1 MKKVFLYLYPIEEY
15 TKMFLFYN
23 DKLYDE
29 MGIERPLPILN
40 DTINK
45 RYRKKGYEIVFALY
59 PDKGLYGIEK
69 YDTDKIIY
77 TDITFSE
84 ASAVDENGNRKTN
97 FIPKY
102 PNEMFIINQLGNVDK
117 LIVGGYH
124 AMDCV
129 KKVAET
135 ALENGIDTLVDLD
148 LTDLFFYLYKLKE
161 YFNKEKYDPIRYK
174 SYVINKKSEQNV
186 ELTER
191 TFNRNYDSN
200 VYGFSGENYVKNKKK
215 I

>member
-29 MGIERPLPILN
+29 MSIERPLPILN

-45 RYRKKGYEIVFALY
+45 RYREKGYEIVFALY
-59 PDKGLYGIEK
+59 PDKELYGIEK
-69 YDTDKIIY
+69 CDTDKIIY
-77 TDITFSE
+77 TDITFFE

-129 KKVAET
+129 KKVAEV

>member
-15 TKMFLFYN
+15 TKIFLFYN

-29 MGIERPLPILN
+29 MSIERPLPILN

-45 RYRKKGYEIVFALY
+45 MYREKGYEIVFAVY
-59 PDKGLYGIEK
+59 PDKELYGIEK
-69 YDTDKIIY
+69 CDTDKIIY

-84 ASAVDENGNRKTN
+84 ASAIDANGNRKTN

-102 PNEMFIINQLGNVDK
+102 PNELFLINQLGNIDK

-129 KKVAET
+129 KKVAEV

-148 LTDLFFYLYKLKE
+148 LTDLFFNLYKQKE
-161 YFNKEKYDPIRYK
+161 YFNKDKYDPTRYK

-200 VYGFSGENYVKNKKK
+200 VYGFSAKSYVKK
-215 I
+215 

>member
-59 PDKGLYGIEK
+59 PDKELYGIEK

-129 KKVAET
+129 KKVAEV

-148 LTDLFFYLYKLKE
+148 LTDLFFNLYKQKE
-161 YFNKEKYDPIRYK
+161 YFNKEKYDSTRYK
-174 SYVINKKSEQNV
+174 SYVINKK
-186 ELTER
+186 
-191 TFNRNYDSN
+191 
-200 VYGFSGENYVKNKKK
+200 K
-215 I
+215 